1 MDASALGLLPM
12 KLVATSVKFVS
23 RDKLWRVRFG
33 EEAYVHWELLKHVP
47 VNKNILGGCAEWL
60 GLLSFCSW
68 EEMSKVETEIANHH
82 QPLAMLRR
90 NMRECSLD
98 TGDKDAWTLVC
109 RVFVLTLVQ
118 GLPCLAALE
127 MLTCA
132 HFKRN
137 TRGGCVELLAKQVRR
152 VFSFWVWGSGGR
164 GDARGGRRRA
174 CSRPS
179 STRRRWGWCWSGA
192 RWTRPGWSRR
202 WRCPRR
208 RRRTRSWPWRYRGC
222 KWCKGAPGCGTG

>member
-1 MDASALGLLPM
+1 MDAHDTLQNMLAAGVKYSMDASALGLLPL

-47 VNKNILGGCAEWL
+47 ANKNILGGCAEWL

-68 EEMSKVETEIANHH
+68 EDMSKVETEIANHH

-137 TRGGCVELLAKQVRR
+137 TRGGCVELLAKQVRS
-152 VFSFWVWGSGGR
+152 VFSF
-164 GDARGGRRRA
+164 
-174 CSRPS
+174 
-179 STRRRWGWCWSGA
+179 
-192 RWTRPGWSRR
+192 
-202 WRCPRR
+202 
-208 RRRTRSWPWRYRGC
+208 
-222 KWCKGAPGCGTG
+222 